1 MARPGAR
8 SRALGRGPTRQD
20 GSVST
25 NEYQTLS
32 LTTSSGIA
40 RVEFDN
46 GEINLLDTQMFGEL
60 AAVID
65 GLASDRDVRVV
76 VLSSANPDFF
86 ISHFDVTVIQR
97 SAGMRQDGRHA
108 EQLAAEPETGTS
120 SPPPNPFHTMCEQL
134 RTMPKATIAVI
145 EGRAG
150 GGGSEVALSCDMR
163 FAARGRAVFNQP
175 EVALGIVPGGSG
187 TVRLPRLIGR
197 SRALE
202 VILGCDDV
210 DADLAEQWGWVNR
223 TFNDGLLWPH
233 VNNLAAR
240 IASFP
245 GHAIE
250 AAKASVLRAE
260 AGVDDHLRAEG
271 AAFRSTLGHDATHD
285 AMEAFMSFGGQTHAG
300 ELRLGALAGEI
311 GVVH

>member
-1 MARPGAR
+1 VA
-8 SRALGRGPTRQD
+8 
-20 GSVST
+20 T

-32 LTTSSGIA
+32 LTSSSGVA
-40 RVEFDN
+40 RVVLDH
-46 GEINLLDTQMFGEL
+46 GEINLLDAQMFGEL

-65 GLASDRDVRVV
+65 QVANDPDVRVV
-76 VLSSANPDFF
+76 VLSSANADFF
-86 ISHFDVTVIQR
+86 ISHFDVTLIQR
-97 SAGMRQDGRHA
+97 SPGMRQDWQQA
-108 EQLAAEPETGTS
+108 TKLAAELATGTAAS
-120 SPPPNPFHTMCEQL
+120 TPPNPFHTMCEQL

-163 FAARGRAVFNQP
+163 FAARDRAVFNQP

-223 TFNDGLLWPH
+223 TFDDSHLWAH
-233 VNNLAAR
+233 VNNLATR

-245 GHAIE
+245 GHAIA
-250 AAKASVLRAE
+250 AAKLTVLRAE
-260 AGVDDHLRAEG
+260 AGVADHLRLEG
-271 AAFRSTLGHDATHD
+271 AAYQSTLGHAATRD
-285 AMEAFMSFGGQTHAG
+285 AMDAFMSFGGQTRDG
-300 ELRLGALAGEI
+300 ELRLGELAGDI